1 MIPLLLIFLPFAFA
15 AATMLC
21 RRCIKMARRLLI
33 ACGVVNFLL
42 VLTAYVLRNQLDM
55 KTSLLQL
62 SFDDPIQ
69 STILFVTSLLFLV
82 IALHAWKW
90 LPAELSDET
99 FPIEQ
104 AIIPANIFHGLTC
117 AFLGSMMLVILS
129 SNFGLL
135 WVAIEATTLLS
146 APLIVFRRS
155 AESIEAMWKY
165 MLICSVGIGFALF
178 GTMLMAHASQPAIG
192 EGAGLNFD
200 AIKQVSEQMN
210 PVWFKAAFVF
220 VLAGYG
226 SKMGL
231 APFHTWLPDAY
242 SAAPTISTALIS
254 SSLVNC
260 AFIAITRFRAIA
272 PSVLIPFCNELM
284 NALGLLSLATA
295 AIFIVRQHDF
305 KRMLA
310 YSSVEHMG
318 LVLILFALGSEYL
331 PVHIFFHS
339 VLKMTLFLIAG
350 NIMLT
355 YRSRSV
361 NAIHGMFSKR
371 PWLAAQWVIG
381 ILLICGTPPSP
392 LFITEFALISKA
404 GLALGGT
411 VLLLLFIIFCGMSR
425 IMISMTMGQSPD
437 SATEPRQIPASL
449 HAAPLLALA
458 VTLILG
464 LLAFAYA

>member
-1 MIPLLLIFLPFAFA
+1 MIPILLICLPFTFA
-15 AATMLC
+15 VATSLC
-21 RRCIKMARRLLI
+21 GHRITLARRLLI
-33 ACGVVNFLL
+33 ACGAANLLL
-42 VLTAYVLRNQLDM
+42 VLTAYGLRTRLVLE
-55 KTSLLQL
+55 TSLLRL

-69 STILFVTSLLFLV
+69 STVLLVTSLLFLA
-82 IALHAWKW
+82 IALHASKW
-90 LPAELSDET
+90 LPAELGDTGAPDS
-99 FPIEQ
+99 Q
-104 AIIPANIFHGLTC
+104 AIIPANIFHGLTS

-178 GTMLMAHASQPAIG
+178 GTMLMAHASQSAIG
-192 EGAGLNFD
+192 SEAGLDFHSLRQ
-200 AIKQVSEQMN
+200 IREQMD
-210 PVWFKAAFVF
+210 PVWFKAAFIF
-220 VLAGYG
+220 ALAGYG

-242 SAAPTISTALIS
+242 SAAPTLSSALIS

-260 AFIAITRFRAIA
+260 AFIAITRFRTIA
-272 PSVLIPFCNELM
+272 PSVLAPFCDNLM
-284 NALGLLSLATA
+284 IALGLLSLATA

-318 LVLILFALGSEYL
+318 LVLILFALGSELL
-331 PVHIFFHS
+331 PVHLFFHS
-339 VLKMTLFLIAG
+339 ILKMTLFLVAG
-350 NIMLT
+350 NIMLSYGT
-355 YRSRSV
+355 RSV
-361 NAIHGMFSKR
+361 DAVHGMLSTTPR
-371 PWLAAQWVIG
+371 LAALWIIG

-392 LFITEFALISKA
+392 LFITEYALVSQA

-411 VLLLLFIIFCGMSR
+411 VLLLLFIVFCGMSR
-425 IMISMTMGQSPD
+425 IMITMTMGPCAD
-437 SATEPRQIPASL
+437 SATQPRRLPASL
-449 HAAPLLALA
+449 HAVPLIAIA
-458 VTLILG
+458 TTLVLG
-464 LLAFAYA
+464 LVAFAVM